1 MTCLREKKWRKGFTL
16 AELVVVLVLMAIIF
30 SITLPR
36 VTDIGKSERIKTT
49 ARRLAGMAQEA
60 YSQAAVHSQPWFLVL
75 DLKEQRGYLAESP
88 PDEENEGDRV
98 GRYFRP
104 ERGIKIQDV
113 THPTQGQITT
123 GRATFVFW
131 PQGMSEPGTI
141 HLISDSGDK
150 MTVFLRPY
158 LGKTE
163 IKEGHLREET
173 SKK

>member
-1 MTCLREKKWRKGFTL
+1 MSRLTGKNFRKGFTL

-60 YSQAAVHSQPWFLVL
+60 YSQAAVQSRPWFLVL

-98 GRYFRP
+98 GRYFKP

-113 THPTQGQITT
+113 THPTQGLMTT
-123 GRATFVFW
+123 GKAIFVFW
-131 PQGMSEPGTI
+131 PQGMSEPGTV

-150 MTVFLRPY
+150 MTVFFRPY

-163 IKEGHLREET
+163 IKDGHLREET
-173 SKK
+173 VKQ